1 MKVYSGSFWRL
12 SGAYM
17 PGWGVWF
24 RVCGKGLHVT
34 LAKAHRKLFSER
46 SGSRRALY
54 VLGLRI
60 EVLR

>member
-17 PGWGVWF
+17 PGWGFWF

-34 LAKAHRKLFSER
+34 RAEAHRKLCA
-46 SGSRRALY
+46 GHGMRRALY

>member
-17 PGWGVWF
+17 PGWGFWF
-24 RVCGKGLHVT
+24 RMGRKGLHVT
-34 LAKAHRKLFSER
+34 RAAVHGKLFSER
-46 SGSRRALY
+46 YGLRRALY
-54 VLGLRI
+54 VFGLRI